1 MKVSIPF
8 REVTRGSDPMKA
20 IQVSRTHSHP
30 SHGGAVRADAGSA
43 SCPHLGWSQ
52 PHDHATSCETNAN
65 KAVLLI
71 SNLPSYIA
79 TSL

>member
-1 MKVSIPF
+1 MEGRSKLMQ
-8 REVTRGSDPMKA
+8 EA
-20 IQVSRTHSHP
+20 Q
-30 SHGGAVRADAGSA
+30 AVPILVG
-43 SCPHLGWSQ
+43 PNLMIMPQ
-52 PHDHATSCETNAN
+52 FVKQMLNKT